1 VAAAS
6 AAWLW
11 VPDDAETV
19 ETEEYLLVRYPDWFD
34 EPLVLTRIRPRRPV
48 VEVLDEALAG
58 AAGFGL
64 PRVVCWVVADSA
76 PGLEPLLAQ
85 RGTPAETLDVL
96 ALDLAGGAPPL
107 APAPGV
113 ELRWVTGVADLREF
127 HSVGADVFGG
137 GVPSE
142 EELERE
148 QARMLLTDR
157 QARVLALLDGDPVGA
172 AGFTVADGVLRLWG
186 GAVREE
192 ARGRGVYR
200 SLLAARLARGVA
212 GAARMALVKG
222 RVQTSAPIL
231 RRVGFEVF
239 GQERSYAVPLG

>member
-1 VAAAS
+1 
-6 AAWLW
+6 
-11 VPDDAETV
+11 
-19 ETEEYLLVRYPDWFD
+19 
-34 EPLVLTRIRPRRPV
+34 
-48 VEVLDEALAG
+48 
-58 AAGFGL
+58 
-64 PRVVCWVVADSA
+64 
-76 PGLEPLLAQ
+76 
-85 RGTPAETLDVL
+85 
-96 ALDLAGGAPPL
+96 
-107 APAPGV
+107 
-113 ELRWVTGVADLREF
+113 
-127 HSVGADVFGG
+127 
-137 GVPSE
+137 VPSE

-200 SLLAARLARGVA
+200 SLLAARLARGVE